1 MARIKFLTV
10 LVSVCC
16 AASLMDAVSAS
27 AVPVPQDDL
36 IVSGSDVSGDLPEI
50 RSTFFGLRMGERAGK
65 TEIMEAMEPYGEYLD
80 AVEDESG
87 VTFSFGNV
95 LFDGIRWDICEISIS
110 PEGEF
115 DFFSVYS
122 SWPFE
127 EDYEVDA
134 RNAFH
139 EQKARLAAEYGEGET
154 IAEGYEEYIIYE
166 GAADVSLVLSCSG
179 SESFGGEY
187 RWYVQLA
194 YGTMEI

>member
-16 AASLMDAVSAS
+16 AASPMDAASAS
-27 AVPVPQDDL
+27 SVPVPQDDL

-50 RSTFFGLRMGERAGK
+50 RSTFFGLRMGERTGK

-95 LFDGIRWDICEISIS
+95 LFDGARWDICEISIS
-110 PEGEF
+110 PEGEL

-154 IAEGYEEYIIYE
+154 IAEGYDEYIIYE
-166 GAADVSLVLSCSG
+166 GLQTSLWFCPAP
-179 SESFGGEY
+179 
-187 RWYVQLA
+187 VQNPSA
-194 YGTMEI
+194 ENTAGMSSWHMAR